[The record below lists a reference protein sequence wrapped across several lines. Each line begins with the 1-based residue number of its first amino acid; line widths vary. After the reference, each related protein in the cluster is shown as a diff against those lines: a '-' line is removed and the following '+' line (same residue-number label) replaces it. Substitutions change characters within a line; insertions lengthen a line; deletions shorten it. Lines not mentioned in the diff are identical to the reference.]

1 MIFGGRWTT
10 QNKKT
15 PGSWINFVSKR
26 SNGTPSEPAK
36 PVEPVEPTNYLL
48 LKDKNGV
55 LLKTADGYYLAVRS
69 E

>member
-15 PGSWINFVSKR
+15 PGSWINFVSKQ
-26 SNGTPSEPAK
+26 SNGTPP
-36 PVEPVEPTNYLL
+36 EPVKPTVYLL

-55 LLKTADGYYLAVRS
+55 LLKTADGLYLAVS
-69 E
+69 KE